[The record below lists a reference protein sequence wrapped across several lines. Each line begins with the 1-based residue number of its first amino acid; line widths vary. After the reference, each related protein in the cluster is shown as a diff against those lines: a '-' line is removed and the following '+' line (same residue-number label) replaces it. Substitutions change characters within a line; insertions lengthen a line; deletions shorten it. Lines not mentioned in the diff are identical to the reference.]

1 VLNNGLRRRQKRQS
15 SDKAASSASNHE
27 EAAQQ
32 PVQPGPAENQTAQQ
46 ILMVDTS
53 NLKHTEFEVTQEIK
67 ALTNEIIKT
76 IREIISMNP
85 LYRESI
91 SVLLQS
97 GQRVVDNP
105 VYLSDLGAA
114 LTNSEAR
121 EQQEVLEELN
131 ITARLLLSLNLLKK
145 ELEMSRLQQKIGKE
159 VEDKVKLQHR
169 KYMLGEQMKAIK
181 KELGIEKEDK
191 DALEEK
197 FRERLK
203 GLSVPGPVMDVV
215 NEELAKLSFLDHH
228 SAEFK

>member
-1 VLNNGLRRRQKRQS
+1 MRRRQKRQS
-15 SDKAASSASNHE
+15 SDKAVSPASSHD

-32 PVQPGPAENQTAQQ
+32 PVQPEPAENQTGSAQQ
-46 ILMVDTS
+46 ILVVDTS

-145 ELEMSRLQQKIGKE
+145 ELEMSRLQQKIGRE

-191 DALEEK
+191 DALEDK

-203 GLSVPGPVMDVV
+203 GLTVPGPVMDVV